1 MKKTYISLL
10 GLFMSLT
17 TIGFAQSGRTCGSMD
32 HLQQQIA
39 ADPSVQQRMQQIE
52 SATSQ
57 WISDPSHRTG
67 AVITIPVV
75 VHVVY
80 NTVAQNISD
89 AQVQSQIDVLNE
101 DFRKL
106 NADASLTPSIFAS
119 LATDCQIQFCLAQR
133 DPNGNATTGIV
144 RKSTTTTSFSTNDNV
159 KKTASGGDDAWN
171 SSQYLNLWSANLS
184 GGVLGYAQFP
194 GGAAATDGVVILF
207 SAFGRTGNVTAPYN
221 KGRTATHEV
230 GHWLN
235 LRHIWGDA
243 TCGSDLV
250 NDTPTAQTSN
260 FGCPTFPYHVGTCTG
275 NTTGEM
281 TMNYMDYTDDACMYM
296 YTVGQAARMTAAI
309 NTSRTGLLT
318 SLGCTPPTPP
328 TSCGTVTGLTS
339 SSVGSTTATV
349 SWTAVSG
356 ATGYSLQYRKVGTTT
371 WTTVSTTTTSAA
383 LTGLTVSTA
392 YEFQVTSSCSGTL
405 GTVSALGN
413 FTTTAAASCG
423 TPASLASSSITS
435 TSATVSWGAIT
446 GASSYLVQYRVST
459 ATTWTNSVTVTAA
472 TATLT
477 GLTAS
482 TAYQYQ
488 VTATCSGT
496 AGTASAIGTFTT
508 SAASTTCTDTYEA
521 NNSRT
526 AAKTIS
532 ANTDIYALIGTS
544 TDKDWFKFVTTAAAP
559 KIKVVL
565 DQLPADYD
573 LALYNS
579 AGTTL
584 TSSALAGTAT
594 ETVIYNTST
603 AAATYY
609 VQVYG
614 YSSAFNA
621 SSCYHFKISTGA
633 TNFRTIDGSDDNSG
647 EIISAEKITSLEGL
661 NLFPNPANTSLT
673 VNYFTPSMENTSI
686 EVYDMMGQV
695 VNSINVSGN
704 QGLNSRELDLT
715 SMSNGVY
722 FLKVTQN
729 NNTLTKKFVV
739 KH

>member
-1 MKKTYISLL
+1 MKKTYIAVL
-10 GLFMSLT
+10 GLMMSLS
-17 TIGFAQSGRTCGSMD
+17 TIGFSQSGRTCGSMD
-32 HLQQQIA
+32 HLQHQIA
-39 ADPSVQQRMQQIE
+39 EDPTVETRMQQIE
-52 SATSQ
+52 NATSQ
-57 WISDPSHRTG
+57 WLSDPSHRTG
-67 AVITIPVV
+67 AIITIPVV
-75 VHVVY
+75 VHVIY
-80 NTVAQNISD
+80 NTAAQNISD
-89 AQVQSQIDVLNE
+89 AQIQSQIDVLNE

-106 NADASLTPSIFAS
+106 NADASLTPSIFSA

-144 RKSTTTTSFSTNDNV
+144 RKSTTTTAFTTNDNM
-159 KKTASGGDDAWN
+159 KRTANGGDDAWN
-171 SSQYLNLWSANLS
+171 TTQYLNLWSCNMS
-184 GGVLGYAQFP
+184 GGILGYAQFP
-194 GGAAATDGVVILF
+194 GGTASTDGVVILY
-207 SAFGRTGNVTAPYN
+207 SAFGRTGTVSAPYN

-250 NDTPTAQTSN
+250 NDTPTHNTSN
-260 FGCPTFPYHVGTCTG
+260 YGCPTYPHLSTCTG
-275 NTTGEM
+275 TPTEM

-296 YTVGQAARMTAAI
+296 FTAGQSARMTAAI

-356 ATGYSLQYRKVGTTT
+356 ATSYSLQYRAVGSAT
-371 WTTVSTTTTSAA
+371 WTTVTTSATSSN

-405 GTVSALGN
+405 GTVSTLAN
-413 FTTTAAASCG
+413 FTTTAAAACG

-435 TSATVSWGAIT
+435 SSATVSWGAVT

-459 ATTWTNSVTVTAA
+459 STTWTNSVTVTTAS
-472 TATLT
+472 ATLT

-508 SAASTTCTDTYEA
+508 SAASTSCTDSYES

-526 AAKTIS
+526 AAKTI
-532 ANTDIYALIGTS
+532 AVNTNIFAKIGTS

-565 DQLPADYD
+565 DQVPADYD

-579 AGTTL
+579 SGTTL
-584 TSSALAGTAT
+584 TSSALAGTST
-594 ETVIYNTST
+594 ETVTYNTST
-603 AAATYY
+603 ASATYY

-614 YSSAFNA
+614 YASAFNA
-621 SSCYHFKISTGA
+621 SLCYRLRVNTSA
-633 TNFRTIDGSDDNSG
+633 TNFRAADGSEENSG
-647 EIISAEKITSLEGL
+647 DVVSAEKVTGLEGL
-661 NLFPNPANTSLT
+661 NLFPNPANNTLT
-673 VNYFTPSMENTSI
+673 INYFTPSMETTSI
-686 EVYDMMGQV
+686 EIYDMMGQL
-695 VNSINVSGN
+695 VNTINANAN
-704 QGLNSRELDLT
+704 QGFNSRELDLT

-739 KH
+739 RH

>member
-1 MKKTYISLL
+1 MKKTYIALL
-10 GLFMSLT
+10 GLMMSLS
-17 TIGFAQSGRTCGSMD
+17 TIGFSQSGRTCGSMD

-39 ADPSVQQRMQQIE
+39 EDPAVETRMHQIE
-52 SATSQ
+52 RATSQ
-57 WISDPSHRTG
+57 WLSDPSHRTG

-80 NTVAQNISD
+80 NTAAQNISD
-89 AQVQSQIDVLNE
+89 AQIQSQIAVLNE

-106 NADASLTPSIFAS
+106 NADASLTPSVFSS

-144 RKSTTTTSFSTNDNV
+144 RKSTTTTAFSTNDNV
-159 KKTASGGDDAWN
+159 KRTANGGDDAWN
-171 SSQYLNLWSANLS
+171 STQYLNLWSCNLS

-194 GGAAATDGVVILF
+194 GGAAATDGVVILY
-207 SAFGRTGNVTAPYN
+207 SAFGRTGTVSAPYN

-243 TCGSDLV
+243 NCGSDLV
-250 NDTPTAQTSN
+250 NDTPTAKTSN
-260 FGCPTFPYHVGTCTG
+260 FGCPTFPYNVGACSG

-296 YTVGQAARMTAAI
+296 FTAGQAARMTAAI

-328 TSCGTVTGLTS
+328 TSCGTVTGLTA

-356 ATGYSLQYRKVGTTT
+356 ATAYSLQYRAVGSAT
-371 WTTVSTTTTSAA
+371 WTTVSTAATSAS

-405 GTVSALGN
+405 GTVSSLGN
-413 FTTTAAASCG
+413 FTTTAAAACG
-423 TPASLASSSITS
+423 TPTALTSSSITS
-435 TSATVSWGAIT
+435 SSATVSWTAVT

-459 ATTWTNSVTVTAA
+459 ATTWSSVTVTSA

-482 TAYQYQ
+482 TAYTYQ

-496 AGTASAIGTFTT
+496 AGTASATATFTT
-508 SAASTTCTDTYEA
+508 SAASTTCTDIYES

-526 AAKTIS
+526 AAKTI
-532 ANTDIYALIGTS
+532 AVNTDIYAKIGTS

-584 TSSALAGTAT
+584 TSSALAGTSS

-603 AAATYY
+603 VSATYY
-609 VQVYG
+609 IQVYG
-614 YSSAFNA
+614 YASAFNA
-621 SSCYHFKISTGA
+621 NSCYHVRVSTGA
-633 TNFRTIDGSDDNSG
+633 TNFRSVDGSEENSG
-647 EIISAEKITSLEGL
+647 DVISAEKVTGLEGL

-673 VNYFTPSMENTSI
+673 INYFTPSMENTSI
-686 EVYDMMGQV
+686 EIYDMMGQL
-695 VNSINVSGN
+695 VNTMNVNAN
-704 QGLNSRELDLT
+704 QGFNSRELDLT

>member
-1 MKKTYISLL
+1 MKKTYIALL
-10 GLFMSLT
+10 GLMMSLS
-17 TIGFAQSGRTCGSMD
+17 TIGLAQSGRTCGSMD
-32 HLQQQIA
+32 HLQHQIA
-39 ADPSVQQRMQQIE
+39 EDPAVETRMQQIE
-52 SATSQ
+52 RATSQ
-57 WISDPSHRTG
+57 WLSDPSHRTG

-80 NTVAQNISD
+80 NTAAQNISD
-89 AQVQSQIDVLNE
+89 AQIQSQIDVLNE

-106 NADASLTPSIFAS
+106 NADASLTPSIFSA

-133 DPNGNATTGIV
+133 DPNGNATTGII

-159 KKTASGGDDAWN
+159 KRTANGGDDAWN
-171 SSQYLNLWSANLS
+171 TTQYLNLWSCNLS

-194 GGAAATDGVVILF
+194 GGTASTDGVVILY
-207 SAFGRTGNVTAPYN
+207 SAFGRTGTVSAPYN

-250 NDTPTAQTSN
+250 NDTPTHNTAN
-260 FGCPTFPYHVGTCTG
+260 YGCPTYPHLSTCTG
-275 NTTGEM
+275 TPTEM

-296 YTVGQAARMTAAI
+296 FTAGQSARMTAAI

-328 TSCGTVTGLTS
+328 TSCGTVTGLTA

-356 ATGYSLQYRKVGTTT
+356 ATAYSLQYRAVGSAT
-371 WTTVSTTTTSAA
+371 WTTVSTAATSAS

-405 GTVSALGN
+405 GTVSSLGN
-413 FTTTAAASCG
+413 FTTTAAAACG
-423 TPASLASSSITS
+423 TPTALTSSSITS
-435 TSATVSWGAIT
+435 SSATVSWTAVT

-459 ATTWTNSVTVTAA
+459 ATTWSSVTVTSA

-482 TAYQYQ
+482 TAYTYQ

-496 AGTASAIGTFTT
+496 AGTASATATFTT
-508 SAASTTCTDTYEA
+508 SAASTTCTDSYES
-521 NNSRT
+521 NNSRN
-526 AAKTIS
+526 AAKTI
-532 ANTDIYALIGTS
+532 AVNTDIYAKIGTS

-584 TSSALAGTAT
+584 TSSALAGTSS

-603 AAATYY
+603 VSATYY
-609 VQVYG
+609 IQVYG
-614 YSSAFNA
+614 YASAFNA
-621 SSCYHFKISTGA
+621 NSCYHVRVSTGA
-633 TNFRTIDGSDDNSG
+633 TNFRSVDGSEENSG
-647 EIISAEKITSLEGL
+647 DVISAEKVTGLEGL

-673 VNYFTPSMENTSI
+673 INYFTPSMENTSI
-686 EVYDMMGQV
+686 EIYDMMGQL
-695 VNSINVSGN
+695 VNTMNVNAN
-704 QGLNSRELDLT
+704 QGFNSRELDLT

>member
-1 MKKTYISLL
+1 MKKTYIALL
-10 GLFMSLT
+10 GLMMSLS
-17 TIGFAQSGRTCGSMD
+17 TIGFSQSGRTCGSMD
-32 HLQQQIA
+32 HLQHQIA
-39 ADPSVQQRMQQIE
+39 EDPTVETRMQQIE
-52 SATSQ
+52 NATSR
-57 WISDPSHRTG
+57 WLSDPSHRTG
-67 AVITIPVV
+67 AIITIPVV

-80 NTVAQNISD
+80 NTAAQNISD

-106 NADASLTPSIFAS
+106 NADASLTPSIFSAV
-119 LATDCQIQFCLAQR
+119 AADCQIQFCLAQR
-133 DPNGNATTGIV
+133 DPNGNATTGII
-144 RKSTTTTSFSTNDNV
+144 RKATTTTAFSTNDNM
-159 KKTASGGDDAWN
+159 KRTANGGSDAWN
-171 SSQYLNLWSANLS
+171 TTQYLNIWSCNMS
-184 GGVLGYAQFP
+184 GGILGYAQFP
-194 GGAAATDGVVILF
+194 GGTASTDGVVILY
-207 SAFGRTGNVTAPYN
+207 SAFGRTGTVSAPYN

-250 NDTPTAQTSN
+250 NDTPTHNTAN
-260 FGCPTFPYHVGTCTG
+260 YGCPTYPHLSTCTG
-275 NTTGEM
+275 TPTEM

-296 YTVGQAARMTAAI
+296 FTAGQSARMTAAI

-356 ATGYSLQYRKVGTTT
+356 ATSYSLQYRAVGSAT
-371 WTTVSTTTTSAA
+371 WTSVTTSATSTN

-405 GTVSALGN
+405 GTVSTLAN
-413 FTTTAAASCG
+413 FTTTAAAACG

-435 TSATVSWGAIT
+435 SSATVSWGAVT

-459 ATTWTNSVTVTAA
+459 STTWTNSVTVTTAS
-472 TATLT
+472 ATLT

-482 TAYQYQ
+482 TTYQYQ

-496 AGTASAIGTFTT
+496 AGTASSIGTFTT
-508 SAASTTCTDTYEA
+508 SAASTTCNDVYES
-521 NNSRT
+521 NNSRNT
-526 AAKTIS
+526 SKTI
-532 ANTDIYALIGTS
+532 AINTDIFAKIGTS
-544 TDKDWFKFVTTAAAP
+544 TDKDWFKFTTLSTAP
-559 KIKVVL
+559 KIKVFL

-579 AGTTL
+579 TGSTL
-584 TSSALAGTAT
+584 ATSVLGGTSS
-594 ETVIYNTST
+594 ETIIYNTYT
-603 AAATYY
+603 TGRTCYI
-609 VQVYG
+609 QVYG
-614 YSSAFNA
+614 YASAFNA
-621 SSCYHFKISTGA
+621 NSCYRVRVSTSA
-633 TNFRTIDGSDDNSG
+633 TNFRTADGSEENSN
-647 EIISAEKITSLEGL
+647 EIVSAEKVTGLEGL

-673 VNYFTPSMENTSI
+673 INYFTPSMENTSI
-686 EVYDMMGQV
+686 EIYDMMGQL
-695 VNSINVSGN
+695 VNSMNVNANEGF
-704 QGLNSRELDLT
+704 NSRELDLT

-729 NNTLTKKFVV
+729 NNTLTNKFVV

>member
-1 MKKTYISLL
+1 MKKTYIALL
-10 GLFMSLT
+10 GLMMSLST
-17 TIGFAQSGRTCGSMD
+17 TGFSQSGRTCGSMD

-39 ADPSVQQRMQQIE
+39 EDPAVEQRMQQIE
-52 SATSQ
+52 NATSQ
-57 WISDPSHRTG
+57 WLSDPSHRTG

-80 NTVAQNISD
+80 NTTAQNISD
-89 AQVQSQIDVLNE
+89 AQVQSQIAVLNE

-106 NADASLTPSIFAS
+106 NADVSLTPSIFSALAS
-119 LATDCQIQFCLAQR
+119 DCQIQFCLAQR
-133 DPNGNATTGIV
+133 DPSGNATTGII
-144 RKSTTTTSFSTNDNV
+144 RKSTTTSSFSTNDNM
-159 KKTASGGDDAWN
+159 KRTANGGDDAWN
-171 SSQYLNLWSANLS
+171 STQYLNLWSCNMS
-184 GGVLGYAQFP
+184 GGILGYAQFP
-194 GGAAATDGVVILF
+194 GGTASTDGVVILY
-207 SAFGRTGNVTAPYN
+207 SAFGRTGTVSAPYN

-250 NDTPTAQTSN
+250 NDTPTHNTAN
-260 FGCPTFPYHVGTCTG
+260 YGCPTYPHLSTCTG
-275 NTTGEM
+275 TPTEM

-296 YTVGQAARMTAAI
+296 FTTGQSTRMTAAI
-309 NTSRTGLLT
+309 NTSRSGLLT

-339 SSVGSTTATV
+339 SSVASTSATV

-356 ATGYSLQYRKVGTTT
+356 ATAYSLQYRVVGSAT
-371 WTTVSTTTTSAA
+371 WTTVSTAGTSAA
-383 LTGLTVSTA
+383 LTGLTVSKA

-405 GTVSALGN
+405 GTVSTLAN

-435 TSATVSWGAIT
+435 TSATVSWGAVT

-459 ATTWTNSVTVTAA
+459 SATWTNSVTVTAA

-488 VTATCSGT
+488 VTATCSGS
-496 AGTASAIGTFTT
+496 AGTASATGTFTT

-526 AAKTIS
+526 AAKTIAVNS
-532 ANTDIYALIGTS
+532 DIYALIGTS

-584 TSSALAGTAT
+584 TSSALAGTST

-609 VQVYG
+609 IQVYG
-614 YSSAFNA
+614 YASAFNA
-621 SSCYHFKISTGA
+621 TSCYHFRLSTGA
-633 TNFRTIDGSDDNSG
+633 TNFRTADGSEENSG
-647 EIISAEKITSLEGL
+647 DVISAEKVTGLEGL

-673 VNYFTPSMENTSI
+673 INYFTPSMENTSI
-686 EVYDMMGQV
+686 EIYDMMGQL
-695 VNSINVSGN
+695 VNTINVNAN
-704 QGLNSRELDLT
+704 QGFNSRELDLT

-729 NNTLTKKFVV
+729 NSTLTKKFVV

>member
-1 MKKTYISLL
+1 MKKTYIAVL
-10 GLFMSLT
+10 GLMMSLS
-17 TIGFAQSGRTCGSMD
+17 TIGFSQSGRTCGSMD

-39 ADPSVQQRMQQIE
+39 EDPTVETRMQQIE
-52 SATSQ
+52 NATSQ
-57 WISDPSHRTG
+57 WLADPSHRTG
-67 AVITIPVV
+67 AVINIPVV

-80 NTVAQNISD
+80 NTAAQNISD
-89 AQVQSQIDVLNE
+89 AQIQSQIAVLNE

-106 NADASLTPSIFAS
+106 NVDASLTPSIFSA

-144 RKSTTTTSFSTNDNV
+144 RKSTTTASFSTNDNV
-159 KKTASGGDDAWN
+159 KRTANGGDDAWN

-194 GGAAATDGVVILF
+194 GGAAATDGVVILY

-243 TCGSDLV
+243 NCGSDLV

-260 FGCPTFPYHVGTCTG
+260 FGCPTFPYHVGTCSG

-296 YTVGQAARMTAAI
+296 FTTGQAARMTAAI
-309 NTSRTGLLT
+309 NTSRSGLLT

-356 ATGYSLQYRKVGTTT
+356 ATAYSLQYRKVGTTT
-371 WTTVSTTTTSAA
+371 WTTVSTAGTSSA

-405 GTVSALGN
+405 GTVSTLAN

-423 TPASLASSSITS
+423 TPTSLASSSITS
-435 TSATVSWGAIT
+435 TSATVSWSAIT
-446 GASSYLVQYRVST
+446 GASSYLVQYKVST
-459 ATTWTNSVTVTAA
+459 ATTFSSVTVTAA
-472 TATLT
+472 TTTLT

-482 TAYQYQ
+482 TAYTYQ

-496 AGTASAIGTFTT
+496 AGTTSATGTFTT
-508 SAASTTCTDTYEA
+508 SAAPTTCTDTYEA

-532 ANTDIYALIGTS
+532 VNSDIYALIGTS

-584 TSSALAGTAT
+584 TSSALAGTST

-609 VQVYG
+609 IQVYG
-614 YSSAFNA
+614 YASAFNA
-621 SSCYHFKISTGA
+621 TSCYHFRLSTGA
-633 TNFRTIDGSDDNSG
+633 TNFRSADGSEENSG
-647 EIISAEKITSLEGL
+647 DVISAEKVTGLEGL
-661 NLFPNPANTSLT
+661 NLFPNPANNTLT
-673 VNYFTPSMENTSI
+673 INYFTPSMETTSI
-686 EVYDMMGQV
+686 EIYDMMGQL
-695 VNSINVSGN
+695 VNTINSNAN
-704 QGLNSRELDLT
+704 QGFNSRELDLT

-739 KH
+739 RH

>member
-1 MKKTYISLL
+1 MKKTYIAVL
-10 GLFMSLT
+10 GLMMSLS
-17 TIGFAQSGRTCGSMD
+17 TIGFSQSGRTCGSMD
-32 HLQQQIA
+32 HLQHQIA
-39 ADPSVQQRMQQIE
+39 EDPTVETRMQQIE
-52 SATSQ
+52 NATSQ
-57 WISDPSHRTG
+57 WLSDPSHRTG
-67 AVITIPVV
+67 AIITIPVV
-75 VHVVY
+75 VHVIY
-80 NTVAQNISD
+80 NTAAQNISD
-89 AQVQSQIDVLNE
+89 AQIQSQIDVLNE

-106 NADASLTPSIFAS
+106 NADASLTPSIFSA

-144 RKSTTTTSFSTNDNV
+144 RKSTTTTAFTTNDNM
-159 KKTASGGDDAWN
+159 KRTANGGDDAWN
-171 SSQYLNLWSANLS
+171 TTQYLNLWSCNMS
-184 GGVLGYAQFP
+184 GGILGYAQFP
-194 GGAAATDGVVILF
+194 GGTASTDGVVILY
-207 SAFGRTGNVTAPYN
+207 SAFGRTGTVSAPYN

-250 NDTPTAQTSN
+250 NDTPTHNTAN
-260 FGCPTFPYHVGTCTG
+260 YGCPTYPHLSTCTG
-275 NTTGEM
+275 TPTEM

-296 YTVGQAARMTAAI
+296 FTAGQSARMTAAI

-356 ATGYSLQYRKVGTTT
+356 ATSYSLQYRAVGSAT
-371 WTTVSTTTTSAA
+371 WTTVTTSATSSN

-405 GTVSALGN
+405 GTVSTLAN
-413 FTTTAAASCG
+413 FTTTAAAACG

-435 TSATVSWGAIT
+435 SSATVSWGAVT

-459 ATTWTNSVTVTAA
+459 STTWTNSVTVTTAS
-472 TATLT
+472 ATLT

-508 SAASTTCTDTYEA
+508 SAASTSCTDSYES

-526 AAKTIS
+526 AAKTI
-532 ANTDIYALIGTS
+532 AVNTNIFAKIGTS

-565 DQLPADYD
+565 DQVPADYD

-579 AGTTL
+579 SGTTL
-584 TSSALAGTAT
+584 TSSALAGTST
-594 ETVIYNTST
+594 ETVTYNTST
-603 AAATYY
+603 ASATYY

-614 YSSAFNA
+614 YASAFNA
-621 SSCYHFKISTGA
+621 SLCYRLRVNTSA
-633 TNFRTIDGSDDNSG
+633 TNFRAADGSEENSG
-647 EIISAEKITSLEGL
+647 DVVSAEKVTGLEGL
-661 NLFPNPANTSLT
+661 NLFPNPANNTLT
-673 VNYFTPSMENTSI
+673 INYFTPSMETTSI
-686 EVYDMMGQV
+686 EIYDMMGQL
-695 VNSINVSGN
+695 VNTINANAN
-704 QGLNSRELDLT
+704 QGFNSRELDLT

-739 KH
+739 RH

>member
-1 MKKTYISLL
+1 MKKTYIAVL
-10 GLFMSLT
+10 GLMMSLS
-17 TIGFAQSGRTCGSMD
+17 TIGFSQSGRTCGSMD

-39 ADPSVQQRMQQIE
+39 EDPTVETRMQQIE
-52 SATSQ
+52 HATSQ
-57 WISDPSHRTG
+57 WLSDPSHRTG

-75 VHVVY
+75 VHVIY
-80 NTVAQNISD
+80 NTAAQNISD
-89 AQVQSQIDVLNE
+89 AQIQSQIAVLNE

-106 NADASLTPSIFAS
+106 NVDASLTPSIFSALAS
-119 LATDCQIQFCLAQR
+119 DCQIQFCLAQR
-133 DPNGNATTGIV
+133 DPNGNATTGII
-144 RKSTTTTSFSTNDNV
+144 RKSTTTTAFTTNDNM
-159 KKTASGGDDAWN
+159 KRTANGGDDAWN
-171 SSQYLNLWSANLS
+171 TTQYLNLWSCNMS
-184 GGVLGYAQFP
+184 GGILGYAQFP
-194 GGAAATDGVVILF
+194 GGAAATDGVVILY
-207 SAFGRTGNVTAPYN
+207 SAFGRTGTVSAPYN

-243 TCGSDLV
+243 NCGSDLV
-250 NDTPTAQTSN
+250 NDTPTHNTAN
-260 FGCPTFPYHVGTCTG
+260 YGCPTYPHLSTCTG
-275 NTTGEM
+275 TPTEM

-296 YTVGQAARMTAAI
+296 FTTGQSARMTAAI

-356 ATGYSLQYRKVGTTT
+356 ATAYSLQYRKVGTTT
-371 WTTVSTTTTSAA
+371 WTTVSTAGTSSA

-405 GTVSALGN
+405 GTVSTLAN

-423 TPASLASSSITS
+423 TPTSLASSSITS
-435 TSATVSWGAIT
+435 TSATVSWSAIT
-446 GASSYLVQYRVST
+446 GASSYLVQYKVST
-459 ATTWTNSVTVTAA
+459 ATTFSSVTVTAA
-472 TATLT
+472 TTTLT

-482 TAYQYQ
+482 TAYTYQ

-508 SAASTTCTDTYEA
+508 SAASTSCTDSYES

-526 AAKTIS
+526 AAKTI
-532 ANTDIYALIGTS
+532 AVNTDIFAKIGTS

-565 DQLPADYD
+565 DQVPADYD

-579 AGTTL
+579 IGTTL
-584 TSSALAGTAT
+584 TSSALSGTSS
-594 ETVIYNTST
+594 ETVTYNTST
-603 AAATYY
+603 ASATYY

-614 YSSAFNA
+614 YASAFNA
-621 SSCYHFKISTGA
+621 SLCYRLRVNTSA
-633 TNFRTIDGSDDNSG
+633 TNFRAADGSEENSG
-647 EIISAEKITSLEGL
+647 DVVSAEKVTGLEGL
-661 NLFPNPANTSLT
+661 NLFPNPANNTLT
-673 VNYFTPSMENTSI
+673 INYFTPSMETTSI
-686 EVYDMMGQV
+686 EIYDMMGQL
-695 VNSINVSGN
+695 VNTINANAN
-704 QGLNSRELDLT
+704 QGFNSRELDLT

-739 KH
+739 RH

>member
-1 MKKTYISLL
+1 MK
-10 GLFMSLT
+10 
-17 TIGFAQSGRTCGSMD
+17 RT
-32 HLQQQIA
+32 A
-39 ADPSVQQRMQQIE
+39 
-52 SATSQ
+52 
-57 WISDPSHRTG
+57 
-67 AVITIPVV
+67 
-75 VHVVY
+75 
-80 NTVAQNISD
+80 N
-89 AQVQSQIDVLNE
+89 
-101 DFRKL
+101 
-106 NADASLTPSIFAS
+106 
-119 LATDCQIQFCLAQR
+119 
-133 DPNGNATTGIV
+133 
-144 RKSTTTTSFSTNDNV
+144 
-159 KKTASGGDDAWN
+159 GGDDAWN
-171 SSQYLNLWSANLS
+171 STQYLNLWSCNMS
-184 GGVLGYAQFP
+184 GGILGYAQFP
-194 GGAAATDGVVILF
+194 GGTASTDGVVILY
-207 SAFGRTGNVTAPYN
+207 SAFGRTGTVSAPYN

-243 TCGSDLV
+243 NCGSDLV
-250 NDTPTAQTSN
+250 NDTPTHNTAN
-260 FGCPTFPYHVGTCTG
+260 YGCPTYPHLSTCTG
-275 NTTGEM
+275 TPTEM

-296 YTVGQAARMTAAI
+296 FTTGQSTRMTAAI
-309 NTSRTGLLT
+309 NTSRSGLLT

-339 SSVGSTTATV
+339 SSVASTSATV

-356 ATGYSLQYRKVGTTT
+356 ATAYSLQYRAVGSVN
-371 WTTVSTTTTSAA
+371 WTTVSTAGTSSA

-405 GTVSALGN
+405 GTVSTLAN
-413 FTTTAAASCG
+413 FTTTAAAACG

-435 TSATVSWGAIT
+435 SSATVSWGAVT

-459 ATTWTNSVTVTAA
+459 SATWTNSVTVTAA

-477 GLTAS
+477 GLTAA

-496 AGTASAIGTFTT
+496 AGTASATGTFTT

-526 AAKTIS
+526 AAKTI
-532 ANTDIYALIGTS
+532 AVNTDIYAKIGTS

-584 TSSALAGTAT
+584 TSSALAGTSS

-603 AAATYY
+603 LAATYY
-609 VQVYG
+609 IQVYG
-614 YSSAFNA
+614 YASAFNA
-621 SSCYHFKISTGA
+621 TSCYHFRLSTGA
-633 TNFRTIDGSDDNSG
+633 TNFRSIDGSEENSG
-647 EIISAEKITSLEGL
+647 DVISAEKLTALEGL
-661 NLFPNPANTSLT
+661 NLFPNPANTTLT
-673 VNYFTPSMENTSI
+673 VNYFTPNMENTSI
-686 EVYDMMGQV
+686 EVYDMMGQLINNMS
-695 VNSINVSGN
+695 VNAI
-704 QGLNSRELDLT
+704 QGFNSRELDLT

-729 NNTLTKKFVV
+729 NSTLTKKFVV

>member
-1 MKKTYISLL
+1 MKKTYIAML
-10 GLFMSLT
+10 GLMMSLS
-17 TIGFAQSGRTCGSMD
+17 TIGFSQSQRSCGSMD
-32 HLQQQIA
+32 HLHQQIA
-39 ADPSVQQRMQQIE
+39 EDPTVETRMQQIE
-52 SATSQ
+52 HATSQ
-57 WISDPSHRTG
+57 WLSDPSHRTG
-67 AVITIPVV
+67 AIITIPVV

-106 NADASLTPSIFAS
+106 NADASLTPSIFSA
-119 LATDCQIQFCLAQR
+119 LGADCQIQFCLAQR
-133 DPNGNATTGIV
+133 DPNGNATTGII
-144 RKSTTTTSFSTNDNV
+144 RKSTTTTAFSTNDNM
-159 KKTASGGDDAWN
+159 KRAANGGSDPWN
-171 SSQYLNLWSANLS
+171 TSQYLNIWSCNMS
-184 GGVLGYAQFP
+184 GGILGYAQFP

-207 SAFGRTGNVTAPYN
+207 NAFGRTGNVAAPFN
-221 KGRTATHEV
+221 KGRTGTHEV

-250 NDTPTAQTSN
+250 NDTPTHNTAN
-260 FGCPTFPYHVGTCTG
+260 YGCPTYPHLSTCTG
-275 NTTGEM
+275 TPTEM

-296 YTVGQAARMTAAI
+296 FTTGQSTRMTAAI

-328 TSCGTVTGLTS
+328 TSCGTVTGLTA

-356 ATGYSLQYRKVGTTT
+356 ATAYSLQYRAVGSAT
-371 WTTVSTTTTSAA
+371 WTTVSTAGTSSA

-405 GTVSALGN
+405 GTVSTLAN

-423 TPASLASSSITS
+423 TPASLASSSVTS
-435 TSATVSWGAIT
+435 SSATVSWGAVT

-472 TATLT
+472 TTTIT

-482 TAYQYQ
+482 TAYQFR

-496 AGTASAIGTFTT
+496 VGTASATATFTT
-508 SAASTTCTDTYEA
+508 SAAPVSCNDAYES
-521 NNSRT
+521 NNSRN
-526 AAKTIS
+526 ASKTIALNTNIS
-532 ANTDIYALIGTS
+532 AKIGTS
-544 TDKDWFKFVTTAAAP
+544 TDKDWFKFTTLTSAP
-559 KIKVVL
+559 KLRVVL

-573 LALYNS
+573 LTLYSSNGS
-579 AGTTL
+579 TLL
-584 TSSALAGTAT
+584 TSALSGTST
-594 ETVIYNTST
+594 ETINYNTST
-603 AAATYY
+603 IGRTYY
-609 VQVYG
+609 IQVYG
-614 YSSAFNA
+614 YASAFNA
-621 SSCYHFKISTGA
+621 NSCYRVRVSTSA
-633 TNFRTIDGSDDNSG
+633 TNFRAADGSEENSG
-647 EIISAEKITSLEGL
+647 DVISAEKITALEGL
-661 NLFPNPANTSLT
+661 NLFPNPANTTLT
-673 VNYFTPSMENTSI
+673 INYFTPSEENAFI
-686 EVYDMMGQV
+686 EIYDMMGQL
-695 VNSINVSGN
+695 VNTINVNGN

-715 SMSNGVY
+715 AMSNGVY

>member
-1 MKKTYISLL
+1 MKKTYIAML
-10 GLFMSLT
+10 GLMMSLS
-17 TIGFAQSGRTCGSMD
+17 TIGFSQSHRSCGSMD
-32 HLQQQIA
+32 HLHQQIA
-39 ADPSVQQRMQQIE
+39 EDPTVETRMQQIE
-52 SATSQ
+52 HATSQ
-57 WISDPSHRTG
+57 WLSDPSHRTG
-67 AVITIPVV
+67 AIITIPVV

-106 NADASLTPSIFAS
+106 NADASLTPSIFSA
-119 LATDCQIQFCLAQR
+119 LGADCQIQFCLAQR
-133 DPNGNATTGIV
+133 DPNGNATTGII
-144 RKSTTTTSFSTNDNV
+144 RKSTTTTAFSTNDNM
-159 KKTASGGDDAWN
+159 KRAANGGSDPWN
-171 SSQYLNLWSANLS
+171 TSQYLNIWSCNMS
-184 GGVLGYAQFP
+184 GGILGYAQFP

-207 SAFGRTGNVTAPYN
+207 NAFGRTGNVAAPFN
-221 KGRTATHEV
+221 KGRTGTHEV

-250 NDTPTAQTSN
+250 NDTPTHNTAN
-260 FGCPTFPYHVGTCTG
+260 YGCPTYPHLSTCTG
-275 NTTGEM
+275 APTEM

-296 YTVGQAARMTAAI
+296 FTTGQSTRMTAAI

-328 TSCGTVTGLTS
+328 TSCGTVTGLTA
-339 SSVGSTTATV
+339 SSVGSTSATV

-356 ATGYSLQYRKVGTTT
+356 ATAYSLQYRAVGSAI
-371 WTTVSTTTTSAA
+371 WTTVSTAGTSSA

-405 GTVSALGN
+405 GTVSTLAN

-423 TPASLASSSITS
+423 TPASLASSSVTS
-435 TSATVSWGAIT
+435 SSATVSWGAVT

-472 TATLT
+472 TTTIT

-482 TAYQYQ
+482 TAYQFR

-496 AGTASAIGTFTT
+496 VGTASATATFTT
-508 SAASTTCTDTYEA
+508 SAAPVSCNDAYES
-521 NNSRT
+521 NNSRN
-526 AAKTIS
+526 ASKTIALNTNIS
-532 ANTDIYALIGTS
+532 AKIGTS
-544 TDKDWFKFVTTAAAP
+544 TDKDWFKFTTLTSAP
-559 KIKVVL
+559 KLRVVL

-573 LALYNS
+573 LTLYSSNGS
-579 AGTTL
+579 TLL
-584 TSSALAGTAT
+584 TSALSGTST
-594 ETVIYNTST
+594 ETINYNTST
-603 AAATYY
+603 IGRTYY
-609 VQVYG
+609 IQVYG
-614 YSSAFNA
+614 YASAFNA
-621 SSCYHFKISTGA
+621 NSCYRVRVSTSA
-633 TNFRTIDGSDDNSG
+633 TNFRAADGSEENSG
-647 EIISAEKITSLEGL
+647 DVISAEKITALEGL
-661 NLFPNPANTSLT
+661 NLFPNPANTTLT
-673 VNYFTPSMENTSI
+673 INYFTPSEENAFI
-686 EVYDMMGQV
+686 EIYDMMGQL
-695 VNSINVSGN
+695 VNTINVNGN

-715 SMSNGVY
+715 AMSNGVY

>member
-1 MKKTYISLL
+1 MKKTYIAVL
-10 GLFMSLT
+10 GLMMSLS
-17 TIGFAQSGRTCGSMD
+17 TIGFSQSGRTCGSMD
-32 HLQQQIA
+32 HLQHQIA
-39 ADPSVQQRMQQIE
+39 EDPTVETRMQQIE
-52 SATSQ
+52 NATSQ
-57 WISDPSHRTG
+57 WLSDPSHRTG
-67 AVITIPVV
+67 AIITIPVV
-75 VHVVY
+75 VHVIY
-80 NTVAQNISD
+80 NTAAQNISD
-89 AQVQSQIDVLNE
+89 AQIQSQIDVLNE

-106 NADASLTPSIFAS
+106 NADASLTPSIFSA

-144 RKSTTTTSFSTNDNV
+144 RKSTTTTAFTTNDNM
-159 KKTASGGDDAWN
+159 KRTANGGDDAWN
-171 SSQYLNLWSANLS
+171 TTQYLNLWSCNMS
-184 GGVLGYAQFP
+184 GGILGYAQFP
-194 GGAAATDGVVILF
+194 GGTASTDGVVILY
-207 SAFGRTGNVTAPYN
+207 SAFGRTGTVSAPYN

-250 NDTPTAQTSN
+250 NDTPTHNTAN
-260 FGCPTFPYHVGTCTG
+260 YGCPTYPHLSTCTG
-275 NTTGEM
+275 TPTEM

-296 YTVGQAARMTAAI
+296 FTAGQSARMTAAI

-356 ATGYSLQYRKVGTTT
+356 ATSYSLQYRAVGSAT
-371 WTTVSTTTTSAA
+371 WTTVTTSATSSN

-405 GTVSALGN
+405 GTVSTLAN
-413 FTTTAAASCG
+413 FTTTAAAACG

-435 TSATVSWGAIT
+435 SSATVSWGAVT

-459 ATTWTNSVTVTAA
+459 STTWTNSVTVTTAS
-472 TATLT
+472 ATLT

-482 TAYQYQ
+482 TAYQYR

-508 SAASTTCTDTYEA
+508 SAASTSCTDSYES

-526 AAKTIS
+526 AAKTI
-532 ANTDIYALIGTS
+532 AVNTNIFAKIGTS

-565 DQLPADYD
+565 DQVPADYD

-579 AGTTL
+579 SGTTL
-584 TSSALAGTAT
+584 TSSALAGTST
-594 ETVIYNTST
+594 ETVTYNTST
-603 AAATYY
+603 ASATYY

-614 YSSAFNA
+614 YASAFNA
-621 SSCYHFKISTGA
+621 SLCYRLRVNTSA
-633 TNFRTIDGSDDNSG
+633 TNFRAADGSEENSG
-647 EIISAEKITSLEGL
+647 DVVSAEKVTGLEGL
-661 NLFPNPANTSLT
+661 NLFPNPANNTLT
-673 VNYFTPSMENTSI
+673 INYFTPSMETTSI
-686 EVYDMMGQV
+686 EIYDMMGQL
-695 VNSINVSGN
+695 VNTINANAN
-704 QGLNSRELDLT
+704 QGFNSRELDLT

-722 FLKVTQN
+722 FLKLTQN

-739 KH
+739 RH

>member
-1 MKKTYISLL
+1 MKKTYIALL
-10 GLFMSLT
+10 GLMMSLS
-17 TIGFAQSGRTCGSMD
+17 TIGFSQSGRTCGSMD

-39 ADPSVQQRMQQIE
+39 EDPSVETRMQQIE
-52 SATSQ
+52 HATSQ
-57 WISDPSHRTG
+57 WLSDPSHRTG

-80 NTVAQNISD
+80 NTTAQNISD
-89 AQVQSQIDVLNE
+89 AQIQSQIAVLNE

-106 NADASLTPSIFAS
+106 NADASLTPSIFAG

-133 DPNGNATTGIV
+133 DPNGNATTGII
-144 RKSTTTTSFSTNDNV
+144 RKSTTTTAFTTNDNM
-159 KKTASGGDDAWN
+159 KRTANGGDDAWN
-171 SSQYLNLWSANLS
+171 TTQYLNLWSCNMS
-184 GGVLGYAQFP
+184 GGILGYAQFP
-194 GGAAATDGVVILF
+194 GGAAATDGVVILY
-207 SAFGRTGNVTAPYN
+207 SAFGRTGTVSAPYN

-243 TCGSDLV
+243 NCGSDLV
-250 NDTPTAQTSN
+250 NDTPTHNTAN
-260 FGCPTFPYHVGTCTG
+260 YGCPTYPHLSTCTG
-275 NTTGEM
+275 TPTEM

-296 YTVGQAARMTAAI
+296 FTTGQSARMTAAI

-356 ATGYSLQYRKVGTTT
+356 ATAYSLQYRKVGTTT
-371 WTTVSTTTTSAA
+371 WTTVSTAGTSSA

-405 GTVSALGN
+405 GTVSTLAN

-423 TPASLASSSITS
+423 TPTSLASSSITS
-435 TSATVSWGAIT
+435 TSATVSWSAIT
-446 GASSYLVQYRVST
+446 GASSYLVQYKVST
-459 ATTWTNSVTVTAA
+459 ATTFSSVTVTAA
-472 TATLT
+472 TTTLT

-482 TAYQYQ
+482 TAYTYQ

-508 SAASTTCTDTYEA
+508 SAASTSCTDSYES

-526 AAKTIS
+526 AAKTI
-532 ANTDIYALIGTS
+532 AVNTDIFAKIGTS

-565 DQLPADYD
+565 DQVPADYD

-579 AGTTL
+579 IGTTL
-584 TSSALAGTAT
+584 TSSALSGTSS
-594 ETVIYNTST
+594 ETVTYNTST
-603 AAATYY
+603 ASATYY

-614 YSSAFNA
+614 YASAFNA
-621 SSCYHFKISTGA
+621 SLCYRLRVNTSA
-633 TNFRTIDGSDDNSG
+633 TNFRAADGSEENSG
-647 EIISAEKITSLEGL
+647 DVVSAEKVTGLEGL
-661 NLFPNPANTSLT
+661 NLFPNPANNTLT
-673 VNYFTPSMENTSI
+673 INYFTPSMETTSI
-686 EVYDMMGQV
+686 EIYDMMGQL
-695 VNSINVSGN
+695 VNTINANAN
-704 QGLNSRELDLT
+704 QGFNSRELDLT

-739 KH
+739 RH

>member
-1 MKKTYISLL
+1 MKKTYIALL
-10 GLFMSLT
+10 GLMMSLST
-17 TIGFAQSGRTCGSMD
+17 TGFSQSGRTCGSMD

-39 ADPSVQQRMQQIE
+39 EDPAVEQRMQQIE
-52 SATSQ
+52 NATSQ
-57 WISDPSHRTG
+57 WLSDPSHRTG

-80 NTVAQNISD
+80 NTTAQNISD
-89 AQVQSQIDVLNE
+89 AQVQSQIAVLNE

-106 NADASLTPSIFAS
+106 NADVSLTPSIFSALAS
-119 LATDCQIQFCLAQR
+119 DCQIQFCLAQR
-133 DPNGNATTGIV
+133 DPNGNATTGII
-144 RKSTTTTSFSTNDNV
+144 RKSTTTSSFSTNDNM
-159 KKTASGGDDAWN
+159 KRTANGGDDAWN
-171 SSQYLNLWSANLS
+171 STQYLNLWSCNMS
-184 GGVLGYAQFP
+184 GGILGYAQFP
-194 GGAAATDGVVILF
+194 GGTASTDGVVILY
-207 SAFGRTGNVTAPYN
+207 SAFGRTGTVSAPYN

-243 TCGSDLV
+243 NCGSDLV
-250 NDTPTAQTSN
+250 NDTPTHNTAN
-260 FGCPTFPYHVGTCTG
+260 YGCPTYPHLSTCTG
-275 NTTGEM
+275 TPTEM

-296 YTVGQAARMTAAI
+296 FTTGQSTRMTAAI
-309 NTSRTGLLT
+309 NTSRSGLLT

-339 SSVGSTTATV
+339 SSVASTSATV

-356 ATGYSLQYRKVGTTT
+356 ATAYSLQYRVVGSAT
-371 WTTVSTTTTSAA
+371 WTTVSTAGTSAA
-383 LTGLTVSTA
+383 LTGLTVSKA

-405 GTVSALGN
+405 GTVSTLAN

-435 TSATVSWGAIT
+435 TSATVSWGAVT

-459 ATTWTNSVTVTAA
+459 SATWTNSVTVTAA

-488 VTATCSGT
+488 VTATCSGS
-496 AGTASAIGTFTT
+496 AGTASATGTFTT

-526 AAKTIS
+526 AAKTIAVNS
-532 ANTDIYALIGTS
+532 DIYALIGTS

-584 TSSALAGTAT
+584 TSSALAGTST

-609 VQVYG
+609 IQVYG
-614 YSSAFNA
+614 YASAFNA
-621 SSCYHFKISTGA
+621 TSCYHFRLSTGA
-633 TNFRTIDGSDDNSG
+633 TNFRTADGSEENSG
-647 EIISAEKITSLEGL
+647 DVISAEKVTGLEGL

-673 VNYFTPSMENTSI
+673 INYFTPSMENTSI
-686 EVYDMMGQV
+686 EIYDMMGQL
-695 VNSINVSGN
+695 VNTINVNAN
-704 QGLNSRELDLT
+704 QGFNSRELDLT

-729 NNTLTKKFVV
+729 NSTLTKKFVV

>member
-1 MKKTYISLL
+1 MKKTYIALL
-10 GLFMSLT
+10 GLMMSLST
-17 TIGFAQSGRTCGSMD
+17 TGFSQSGRTCGSMD

-39 ADPSVQQRMQQIE
+39 ADPAVEQRMQQIE
-52 SATSQ
+52 QATSQ
-57 WISDPSHRTG
+57 WLSDPSHRTG

-80 NTVAQNISD
+80 NTTAQNISD
-89 AQVQSQIDVLNE
+89 AQVQSQIAVLNE

-106 NADASLTPSIFAS
+106 NADASLTPSIFSALAS
-119 LATDCQIQFCLAQR
+119 DCQIQFCLAQR
-133 DPNGNATTGIV
+133 DPNGNATTGII
-144 RKSTTTTSFSTNDNV
+144 RKSTTTSSFSTNDNM
-159 KKTASGGDDAWN
+159 KRTANGGDDAWN
-171 SSQYLNLWSANLS
+171 STQYLNLWSCNMS
-184 GGVLGYAQFP
+184 GGILGYAQFP
-194 GGAAATDGVVILF
+194 GGTASTDGVVILY
-207 SAFGRTGNVTAPYN
+207 SAFGRTGTVSAPYN

-243 TCGSDLV
+243 NCGSDLV
-250 NDTPTAQTSN
+250 NDTPTHNTAN
-260 FGCPTFPYHVGTCTG
+260 YGCPTYPHLSTCTG
-275 NTTGEM
+275 TPTEM

-296 YTVGQAARMTAAI
+296 FTTGQSTRMTAAI
-309 NTSRTGLLT
+309 NTSRSGLLT

-339 SSVGSTTATV
+339 SSVASTSATV

-356 ATGYSLQYRKVGTTT
+356 ATAYSLQYRAVGSVN
-371 WTTVSTTTTSAA
+371 WTTVSTAGTSSA

-405 GTVSALGN
+405 GTVSTLAN
-413 FTTTAAASCG
+413 FTTTAAAACG

-435 TSATVSWGAIT
+435 SSATVSWGAVT

-459 ATTWTNSVTVTAA
+459 SATWTNSVTVTAA

-477 GLTAS
+477 GLTAA

-496 AGTASAIGTFTT
+496 AGTASATGTFTT

-526 AAKTIS
+526 AAKTI
-532 ANTDIYALIGTS
+532 AVNTDIYAKIGTS

-584 TSSALAGTAT
+584 TSSALAGTSS

-603 AAATYY
+603 LAATYY
-609 VQVYG
+609 IQVYG
-614 YSSAFNA
+614 YASAFNA
-621 SSCYHFKISTGA
+621 TSCYHFRLSTGA
-633 TNFRTIDGSDDNSG
+633 TNFRSIDGSEENSG
-647 EIISAEKITSLEGL
+647 DVISAEKLTALEGL
-661 NLFPNPANTSLT
+661 NLFPNPANTTLT
-673 VNYFTPSMENTSI
+673 VNYFTPNMENTSI
-686 EVYDMMGQV
+686 EVYDMMGQLINNMS
-695 VNSINVSGN
+695 VNAI
-704 QGLNSRELDLT
+704 QGFNSRELDLT

-729 NNTLTKKFVV
+729 NSTLTKKFVV

>member
-1 MKKTYISLL
+1 
-10 GLFMSLT
+10 MSLS
-17 TIGFAQSGRTCGSMD
+17 TIGFSQSGRTCGSMD

-39 ADPSVQQRMQQIE
+39 EDPSVETRMQQIE
-52 SATSQ
+52 NATSQ
-57 WISDPSHRTG
+57 WLSDPSHRTG

-80 NTVAQNISD
+80 NTTAQNISD
-89 AQVQSQIDVLNE
+89 AQIQSQIDVLNE

-106 NADASLTPSIFAS
+106 NADVSLTPSIFSA

-159 KKTASGGDDAWN
+159 KRTANGGDDAWN
-171 SSQYLNLWSANLS
+171 TTQYLNLWSCNLS

-194 GGAAATDGVVILF
+194 GGTASTDGVVILY
-207 SAFGRTGNVTAPYN
+207 SAFGRTGTVSAPYN

-250 NDTPTAQTSN
+250 NDTPTHNTAN
-260 FGCPTFPYHVGTCTG
+260 YGCPTYPHLSTCTG
-275 NTTGEM
+275 TPTEM

-296 YTVGQAARMTAAI
+296 FTAGQSARMTAAI

-356 ATGYSLQYRKVGTTT
+356 ATSYSLQYRAVGSAT
-371 WTTVSTTTTSAA
+371 WTTVTTSATSA
-383 LTGLTVSTA
+383 NLTGLTVSTA

-405 GTVSALGN
+405 GTVSTLAN
-413 FTTTAAASCG
+413 FTTTAAAACG
-423 TPASLASSSITS
+423 TPASLTSSSITS
-435 TSATVSWGAIT
+435 SSATVSWGAVT

-459 ATTWTNSVTVTAA
+459 STTWTNSVTVTTAS
-472 TATLT
+472 ATLT

-508 SAASTTCTDTYEA
+508 SAASTSCTDSYES
-521 NNSRT
+521 NNSRS
-526 AAKTIS
+526 AAKTI
-532 ANTDIYALIGTS
+532 AVNTDIFAKIGTS
-544 TDKDWFKFVTTAAAP
+544 TDKDWFKFVTTSTAP

-565 DQLPADYD
+565 DQVPADYD

-584 TSSALAGTAT
+584 TSSALAGTST
-594 ETVIYNTST
+594 ETVTYNTST
-603 AAATYY
+603 ASATYY

-614 YSSAFNA
+614 YASAFNA
-621 SSCYHFKISTGA
+621 SLCYRLRVNTSA
-633 TNFRTIDGSDDNSG
+633 TNFRAADGSEENSG
-647 EIISAEKITSLEGL
+647 DVVSAEKVTGLEGL
-661 NLFPNPANTSLT
+661 NLFPNPANNTLT
-673 VNYFTPSMENTSI
+673 INYFTPSMETTSI
-686 EVYDMMGQV
+686 EIYDMMGQL
-695 VNSINVSGN
+695 VNTISANAN
-704 QGLNSRELDLT
+704 QGFNSRELDLT

-739 KH
+739 RH